1 MRLADGLAG
10 TPRRAALL
18 ALAIL
23 VAGLALTGF
32 TLHRLV
38 AAAMLRELEAEIQ
51 VEADL
56 YRELLDAR
64 GPGAMLVALGRAA
77 SRGVAGQGPRG
88 AGDDGIAA
96 AYAADG
102 ARLAGRGPSLVPG
115 FEGRGIVRTAEAAG
129 RATRHLALVEPAGS
143 LTLVVGRGTA
153 ALERVLDALGLYL
166 ALAGRAV
173 TTLCLAVARALA
185 RRTRARLG
193 RMAAT
198 LDRVARGE
206 LDARLAT
213 GTGDPAIDRV
223 SARINAH
230 LAELAR
236 SVEGTR
242 GTVRAIAHDLRTP
255 LSRAG
260 VRLQQAAAAL
270 DEGAPALALVEA
282 AGAELDTLGEVFD
295 TILRIGRIRASKD
308 REGFERVRLDGPVR
322 EIGDVYEA
330 VVEAAGQRLVVG
342 AGGADAPAAFADRR
356 MLRQLLANL
365 VENAVR
371 HCPPGTTIRIDA
383 GRAPDGGAELVVDDD
398 GPGVPEAE
406 RRAVL
411 EPFHRLD
418 ASRNTPGSGLGLAL
432 VDAVARR
439 HGATLRLD
447 DARPGLRVAV
457 GFPPVPPVPPVPARV
472 PRTNLSNKT
481 SS

>member
-10 TPRRAALL
+10 TPRRAALV

-23 VAGLALTGF
+23 VTGLALTGF

-38 AAAMLRELEAEIQ
+38 AAAMLRELEAE
-51 VEADL
+51 VRLEVGL
-56 YRELLDAR
+56 YRGLLDAR
-64 GPGAMLVALGRAA
+64 GADAMLVALDRAVLD
-77 SRGVAGQGPRG
+77 GIAGGGPRR

-96 AYAADG
+96 VYAPDG
-102 ARLAGRGPSLVPG
+102 GRLAGRGPARVPG
-115 FEGRGIVRTAEAAG
+115 FVGRGTVRAEGAPSGTG
-129 RATRHLALVEPAGS
+129 RYLALVESAGDV
-143 LTLVVGRGTA
+143 TLVVGRGTA
-153 ALERVLDALGLYL
+153 ALGRVLDALGLYL
-166 ALAGRAV
+166 ALAGLAV
-173 TTLCLAVARALA
+173 TTLCLAVARALG

-213 GTGDPAIDRV
+213 DTGDPAIDRV
-223 SARINAH
+223 STRINGH

-270 DEGAPALALVEA
+270 DEDAPSLALVEA
-282 AGAELDTLGEVFD
+282 AGTELDALGEVFD
-295 TILRIGRIRASKD
+295 AILRIGRIRASGD
-308 REGFERVRLDGPVR
+308 REGFERVRLDAAVR
-322 EIGDVYEA
+322 EIADVYEA
-330 VVEAAGQRLVVG
+330 VVEAAGQRLLIGSGVGTG
-342 AGGADAPAAFADRR
+342 AGDAPTALADRR

-371 HCPPGTTIRIDA
+371 HCPPGTTIRLDA
-383 GRAPDGGAELVVDDD
+383 GRTPGGGAELVVADD
-398 GPGVPEAE
+398 GPGVPGAE

-432 VDAVARR
+432 VDAVVRR

-457 GFPPVPPVPPVPARV
+457 GFPPVPSGATTRA
-472 PRTNLSNKT
+472 NLSNKT